1 MRISNRRDGEVQG
14 CPYILA
20 EQQLATAAVE
30 ALVAEFAVVGS
41 DPVADLE
48 SLDVLGMSLTQ
59 VSLGAYSVQVRTLP
73 TAAMTPTVSWP
84 GMRGNLA
91 INSPSWMCYK
101 HQST

>member
-41 DPVADLE
+41 DSVANLE
-48 SLDVLGMSLTQ
+48 SLDVLGMSSTQ
-59 VSLGAYSVQVRTLP
+59 ASLGAYSVQVPTLP
-73 TAAMTPTVSWP
+73 SAAMTPTVS
-84 GMRGNLA
+84 
-91 INSPSWMCYK
+91 
-101 HQST
+101 